1 MERKLLDKDG
11 KLIVDENTLTAKEQ
25 KNLFNK
31 GLKNFGKKAVMTI
44 LKLGIGTLAFVIF
57 KNIITGAITG
67 AKEAYQKQERLDN
80 LFDNIR
86 EAIIKEGTERRKIEK
101 IRQRQ
106 RENPPDIEVMEEGET
121 KEGGKKLDT
130 IKKYSKKVLM
140 KTLPLLAM
148 GIIKYI
154 YDKKQKQMKD
164 EALQLAGN
172 GKKLDILKKYSLK
185 ALLGA
190 VPIVS
195 ALVVRKMIDNH
206 LRPGRRIRQTL
217 SEITPER
224 QAQYNLEFEKLNYDP
239 SFDPE
244 YMGSGKKEDEFG
256 LTPEQR
262 AEIKKKSKSADKVV
276 KAMNDEIKKREK
288 AELSQYYCGIE
299 SKKPKNKVMGT
310 YDICAKKNQIRH
322 WGEKTK
328 EQYMKEVEEL
338 KQKEALIIKQQ
349 QELEALKNNKAS
361 IIQSAFKR
369 FKNRKSSQSVQPIQ
383 EVIQEPE
390 RNIYDIREAFESE
403 FNNVWLS
410 LDNYKKHP
418 TNQNRDDIKEYLDS
432 VIIPSLQSNLM
443 EYGEQDLSNYNYS
456 VNKIMS
462 EISAMP
468 KFKTSKA
475 LRLKRK
481 KDRTTDYDY
490 REKFEKQFTML
501 LKLVEEYKNTRNLK
515 TADKIIEMINSRIVP
530 LLTENKM
537 NYQEQDLSNYTYFI
551 NKVFEDFK
559 NIEEY
564 PPVYQETQFPPLYQE
579 MPEVKTKEITKPK
592 ITPELLSA
600 KFNTE
605 FPPLYKETEFPPLYK
620 ETEFPPL
627 YKDTEFPPLYKE
639 MPEVKTKPKITPEL
653 LRAKFNTEFPP
664 LYKDTPFPPLYQQY
678 PNPADLKMDVETIRR
693 EFIRTLEMAVDQ
705 YEEYLKKKTPENK
718 RRLKEFLVE
727 VIVPALESNKMDF
740 MDDELEG
747 YSQLL
752 TKMFRAVM

>member
-1 MERKLLDKDG
+1 MERKLLDKDS
-11 KLIVDENTLTAKEQ
+11 KLIVDEKTLTAQEQ
-25 KNLFNK
+25 KNLFNQ
-31 GLKNFGKKAVMTI
+31 GLKKLGKKAVMTV
-44 LKLGIGTLAFVIF
+44 LKTVGVALALTIFRGIVLGVIQ
-57 KNIITGAITG
+57 GYRDHQR
-67 AKEAYQKQERLDN
+67 YQPH
-80 LFDNIR
+80 R
-86 EAIIKEGTERRKIEK
+86 EALYQEAWER
-101 IRQRQ
+101 IRQDRLRQ
-106 RENPPDIEVMEEGET
+106 RDNPPHIEVIEEDMPPAYET
-121 KEGGKKLDT
+121 LQGNGKKLNT
-130 IKKYSKKVLM
+130 IKKYSKKVLI

-148 GIIKYI
+148 GIIKYM
-154 YDKKQKQMKD
+154 YDKKQKQMRN
-164 EALQLAGN
+164 EALALGAVAGN
-172 GKKLDILKKYSLK
+172 GKKLDTLKKYSFK

-195 ALVVRKMIDNH
+195 AVLVKKMIDNH
-206 LRPGRRIRQTL
+206 LRPGRRVRALL
-217 SEITPER
+217 SGVSPDR
-224 QAQYNLEFEKLNYDP
+224 QAQYNLEFDEANYDP
-239 SFDPE
+239 HFDPE
-244 YMGSGKKEDEFG
+244 YAGSGKKEDEFG

-299 SKKPKNKVMGT
+299 NKKPKNKVMGT

-328 EQYMKEVEEL
+328 EQYMKEVEVL

-515 TADKIIEMINSRIVP
+515 TADKIIEMINTRIVP

-559 NIEEY
+559 NTEEY
-564 PPVYQETQFPPLYQE
+564 PPVYQETQFPPVYQE

-592 ITPELLSA
+592 ITPELLRA
-600 KFNTE
+600 KFSTE
-605 FPPLYKETEFPPLYK
+605 FPPLYKETEFPPVYQ
-620 ETEFPPL
+620 
-627 YKDTEFPPLYKE
+627 E
-639 MPEVKTKPKITPEL
+639 MPEVKSKPKITPEL

-705 YEEYLKKKTPENK
+705 YEAYLKKKTPENK